1 MKTQNSSQH
10 LQQNQKIRH
19 QILSLLEDDHITKKQ
34 ILETIEKEFDV
45 NKPQIRTIMREMR
58 SDFVKKLKILQS
70 GIVGI

>member
-1 MKTQNSSQH
+1 MKSQNSSQH
-10 LQQNQKIRH
+10 PQQNQKIRH
-19 QILSLLEDDHITKKQ
+19 QILSLLDEDNITKKQ
-34 ILETIEKEFDV
+34 ILEKIEQEFDV